1 MINPSTGQD
10 RRYPQRTSMSSRK
23 LDELASDVDDAADVV
38 EELQAEPDVDASE
51 RLDELMK
58 ALEEASDTLDE
69 LHDEGDE

>member
-1 MINPSTGQD
+1 
-10 RRYPQRTSMSSRK
+10 
-23 LDELASDVDDAADVV
+23 V